1 MIIGYGIERW
11 LCAISWNDGTTNEY
25 DFNDNDDLLA
35 MEGLHLMTD
44 NRQLWK
50 GCQAG
55 AVEFQP
61 PKMWKKFQLSYETFR
76 QKIQP
81 AQY

>member
-1 MIIGYGIERW
+1 MDE
-11 LCAISWNDGTTNEY
+11 
-25 DFNDNDDLLA
+25 
-35 MEGLHLMTD
+35 LHLMTD